1 MAVRIPNT
9 YLTHRIEAPSVP
21 IALVELI
28 VSYNYF
34 TAAAQSFQTDDVRD
48 FTFLPLNL
56 CKLHCRS
63 TESRTLALNLRS
75 QEEPRMARGF
85 NLRGC
90 GATETR

>member
-34 TAAAQSFQTDDVRD
+34 TAAAQSFQTDDVQD
-48 FTFLPLNL
+48 FTFFTP
-56 CKLHCRS
+56 
-63 TESRTLALNLRS
+63 
-75 QEEPRMARGF
+75 
-85 NLRGC
+85 
-90 GATETR
+90 